1 MIEKK
6 AIFIRVIMISS
17 LVILAAVAIFI
28 KLIFVQ
34 VEFADEVAFN
44 DPAVAMKDIPS
55 PRGNIYDVNGNL
67 LAISMPVYT
76 IAIDAT
82 QSSDTL
88 FHNNYQKLADGLS
101 DIFSDV
107 SSAEFSKKL
116 RQARRNKKQYLKLRS
131 GVRFSELQLVKTLPI
146 LKEGRYDGGFVF
158 TQQTK
163 RIKPFGHLCERT
175 IGYARD
181 RSDVGIEKAYNH
193 YLKGQDGKRLM
204 QKINGGIWKP
214 INNTQDVEPVVGS
227 DVYSTID
234 IRIQDIAQTALLR
247 SLEKYEAENG
257 SVILMDVKTGAIR
270 AMSSLERTPE
280 GKYAENFNYAIGAAY
295 EPGSTFKLASL
306 LVALEDGLVDTSH
319 VVDTKNGAFKF
330 YDRKMTDSNYNRG
343 GHGKISVGKAFEVS
357 SNIGIARTIVNCY
370 KDNPQRFIDRLARLG
385 ISDKLDFELIG
396 EAEPWIKN
404 TNDSTWS
411 GVSLPWIAF
420 GYEIK
425 MSALQILALYN
436 AVANDG
442 EFVKPRVV
450 DKVKRAEKVFENW
463 SGGEVLNPSICSD
476 KTINILQNLLVGAV
490 RNGTA
495 QNIYSEKYSSAGKTG
510 TAKIAIDG
518 SYGSEYRASFAGYFP
533 AENPKY
539 SCVVVVSKPKKEIGF
554 YGNIVAAPVFKE
566 LRDNLFAE
574 EAIEIPEIAK
584 SFNHDYIGSS
594 KDLNAIHKVLDYP
607 KYQASQNE
615 RWLKSDN
622 TAFQTLEFS
631 GDVIPDVKGMVAMD
645 ALYLLENMGLEVDF
659 KGQGKVVKQSL
670 KAGAKIKENQII
682 ELILSS

>member
-1 MIEKK
+1 MIDKK

-28 KLIFVQ
+28 QLIFVQ
-34 VEFADEVAFN
+34 VEFSDAVEFN
-44 DPAVAMKDIPS
+44 DPAVAMIDIPS

-82 QSSDTL
+82 QPSDTL
-88 FHNNYQKLADGLS
+88 FYNNYLKLADGLS

-107 SSAEFSKKL
+107 SPSEFSKNL
-116 RQARRNKKQYLKLRS
+116 LYARRHKKQYLKLRS

-146 LKEGRYDGGFVF
+146 LKEGRYDGGFVY

-163 RIKPFGHLCERT
+163 RIQPFGHLCERT
-175 IGYARD
+175 IGYARE

-214 INNTQDVEPVVGS
+214 ISNTQDVEPVVGS

-270 AMSSLERTPE
+270 AMSSLERTSE

-306 LVALEDGLVDTSH
+306 LVALEDGVVDTSQ
-319 VVDTKNGAFKF
+319 VIDTKNGAFKF
-330 YDRKMTDSNYNRG
+330 YDRTMKDSNYHRG
-343 GHGKISVGKAFEVS
+343 GHGKISVGKAFKVS
-357 SNIGIARTIVNCY
+357 SNIGIARTIVNHY
-370 KDNPQRFIDRLARLG
+370 KDDPQRFIDRLARIG
-385 ISDKLDFELIG
+385 VSDKLDFELIG

-411 GVSLPWIAF
+411 GVSLPWMAF

-442 EFVKPRVV
+442 ELVKPRVV
-450 DKVKRAEKVFENW
+450 DKVKRAEKVIESNDV
-463 SGGEVLNPSICSD
+463 EILNPSICSD
-476 KTINILQNLLVGAV
+476 KTIEILQNLLIGAV
-490 RNGTA
+490 KEGTA

-510 TAKIAIDG
+510 TAKIAIEG

-539 SCVVVVSKPKKEIGF
+539 SCMVVVSKPKKEIGF

-584 SFNHDYIGSS
+584 TFDHDYIGSS
-594 KDLNAIHKVLDYP
+594 KDLNAIHHLLDYP

-622 TAFQTLEFS
+622 KAFQTLEFS
-631 GDVIPDVKGMVAMD
+631 GDVIPNVKGMVAMD

-659 KGQGKVVKQSL
+659 KGQGRVIKQSL

-682 ELILSS
+682 ELLLSS

>member
-1 MIEKK
+1 MTDKK

-17 LVILAAVAIFI
+17 LVIVAAVAIFI
-28 KLIFVQ
+28 QLIFVQ
-34 VEFADEVAFN
+34 VEFSDAIAFN
-44 DPAVAMKDIPS
+44 DPAVAMIDVPS

-82 QSSDTL
+82 QPSDTL
-88 FHNNYQKLADGLS
+88 FENNYLKLADGLS
-101 DIFSDV
+101 GIFSDV
-107 SSAEFSKKL
+107 SSSEFSKKL
-116 RQARRNKKQYLKLRS
+116 RHARRDKKQYLKLRS

-146 LKEGRYDGGFVF
+146 LKEGRYDGGFVY

-163 RIKPFGHLCERT
+163 RMHPFGHLCERT
-175 IGYARD
+175 IGYAREK
-181 RSDVGIEKAYNH
+181 SDVGIEKAYNH

-270 AMSSLERTPE
+270 AMSSLERTSE

-306 LVALEDGLVDTSH
+306 LVALEDGVVDTSH

-330 YDRKMTDSNYNRG
+330 YDRTMKDSNYHRG

-357 SNIGIARTIVNCY
+357 SNIGIARTIVNHY
-370 KDNPQRFIDRLARLG
+370 KDDPQRFIDRLARLG
-385 ISDKLDFELIG
+385 VSDKLDFELIG

-411 GVSLPWIAF
+411 GVSLPWMAF

-442 EFVKPRVV
+442 VLLKPRLV
-450 DKVKRAEKVFENW
+450 DKVKRAEKIIESNDI
-463 SGGEVLNPSICSD
+463 EVLNPSICSEN
-476 KTINILQNLLVGAV
+476 TIQILQNLLIGAV
-490 RNGTA
+490 KKGTA

-510 TAKIAIDG
+510 TAKIALEG

-539 SCVVVVSKPKKEIGF
+539 SCMVVVSKPKKEIGF

-584 SFNHDYIGSS
+584 TFDHDYIGSS
-594 KDLNAIHKVLDYP
+594 KDLNAIHHLLDYP

-615 RWLKSDN
+615 RWLKSDDK
-622 TAFQTLEFS
+622 AFQTLEFI
-631 GDVIPDVKGMVAMD
+631 GDVVPNVKGMVAMD
-645 ALYLLENMGLEVDF
+645 ALYLLENMGLEVNL
-659 KGQGKVVKQSL
+659 KGQGRVIKQSL

>member
-1 MIEKK
+1 MTDKK

-17 LVILAAVAIFI
+17 LVIVAAVAIFI
-28 KLIFVQ
+28 QLIFVQ
-34 VEFADEVAFN
+34 VEFSDAIAFN
-44 DPAVAMKDIPS
+44 DPAVAMIDVPS

-82 QSSDTL
+82 QPSDTL
-88 FHNNYQKLADGLS
+88 FENNYLKLADGLS
-101 DIFSDV
+101 GIFSDV
-107 SSAEFSKKL
+107 SSSEFSKKL
-116 RQARRNKKQYLKLRS
+116 RHARRDKKQYLKLRS

-146 LKEGRYDGGFVF
+146 LKEGRYDGGFVY

-163 RIKPFGHLCERT
+163 RMHPFGHLCERT
-175 IGYARD
+175 IGYAREK
-181 RSDVGIEKAYNH
+181 SDVGIEKAYNH

-270 AMSSLERTPE
+270 AMSSLERTSE

-306 LVALEDGLVDTSH
+306 LVALEDGVVDTSH
-319 VVDTKNGAFKF
+319 VVDTKNGAFNF
-330 YDRKMTDSNYNRG
+330 YDQTMKDSNYHRG

-357 SNIGIARTIVNCY
+357 SNIGIARTIVNHY
-370 KDNPQRFIDRLARLG
+370 KDDPQRFIDRLARLG
-385 ISDKLDFELIG
+385 VSDKLDFELIG

-411 GVSLPWIAF
+411 GVSLPWMAF

-442 EFVKPRVV
+442 VLLKPRLV
-450 DKVKRAEKVFENW
+450 DKVKRAEKIIESNDI
-463 SGGEVLNPSICSD
+463 EVLNPSICSEN
-476 KTINILQNLLVGAV
+476 TIQILQNLLIGAV
-490 RNGTA
+490 KKGTA

-510 TAKIAIDG
+510 TAKIALEG

-539 SCVVVVSKPKKEIGF
+539 SCMVVVSKPKKEIGF

-584 SFNHDYIGSS
+584 TFDHDYIGSS
-594 KDLNAIHKVLDYP
+594 KDLNAIHHLLDYP

-622 TAFQTLEFS
+622 KVFQTLE
-631 GDVIPDVKGMVAMD
+631 
-645 ALYLLENMGLEVDF
+645 
-659 KGQGKVVKQSL
+659 L
-670 KAGAKIKENQII
+670 K
-682 ELILSS
+682 ILFHLQ

>member
-1 MIEKK
+1 MTDKK

-17 LVILAAVAIFI
+17 LVIVAAVAIFI
-28 KLIFVQ
+28 QLIFVQ
-34 VEFADEVAFN
+34 VEFSDAIAFN
-44 DPAVAMKDIPS
+44 DPAVAMIDVPS

-82 QSSDTL
+82 QPSDTL
-88 FHNNYQKLADGLS
+88 FENNYLKLADGLS
-101 DIFSDV
+101 GIFSDV
-107 SSAEFSKKL
+107 SSSEFSKKL
-116 RQARRNKKQYLKLRS
+116 RHARRDKKQYLKLRS

-146 LKEGRYDGGFVF
+146 LKEGRYDGGFVY

-163 RIKPFGHLCERT
+163 RMHPFGHLCERT
-175 IGYARD
+175 IGYAREK
-181 RSDVGIEKAYNH
+181 SDVGIEKAYNH

-270 AMSSLERTPE
+270 AMSSLERTSE

-306 LVALEDGLVDTSH
+306 LVALEDGVVDTSH

-330 YDRKMTDSNYNRG
+330 YDRTMKDSNYHRG

-357 SNIGIARTIVNCY
+357 SNIGIARTIVNHY
-370 KDNPQRFIDRLARLG
+370 KDDPQRFIDRLARLG
-385 ISDKLDFELIG
+385 VSDKLDFELIG

-411 GVSLPWIAF
+411 GVSLPWMAF

-442 EFVKPRVV
+442 VLLKPRLV
-450 DKVKRAEKVFENW
+450 DKVKRAEKIIESNDI
-463 SGGEVLNPSICSD
+463 EVLNPSICSEN
-476 KTINILQNLLVGAV
+476 TIQILQNLLIGAV
-490 RNGTA
+490 KKGTA

-510 TAKIAIDG
+510 TAKIALEG

-539 SCVVVVSKPKKEIGF
+539 SCMVVVSKPKKEIGF

-584 SFNHDYIGSS
+584 TFDHDYIGSS
-594 KDLNAIHKVLDYP
+594 KDLNAIHHLLDYP

-622 TAFQTLEFS
+622 KAFQTLEFS
-631 GDVIPDVKGMVAMD
+631 GDVMPNVKGMVAMD

-659 KGQGKVVKQSL
+659 KGQGLSL
-670 KAGAKIKENQII
+670 IHI
-682 ELILSS
+682 

>member
-1 MIEKK
+1 MIDKK

-28 KLIFVQ
+28 QLIFVQ
-34 VEFADEVAFN
+34 VEFSDAVEFN
-44 DPAVAMKDIPS
+44 DPAVAMIDIPS

-82 QSSDTL
+82 QPSDTL
-88 FHNNYQKLADGLS
+88 FYNNYLKLADGLS

-107 SSAEFSKKL
+107 SPSEFSKNL
-116 RQARRNKKQYLKLRS
+116 LYARRHKKQYLKLRS
-131 GVRFSELQLVKTLPI
+131 RVRFSELQLVKTLPI
-146 LKEGRYDGGFVF
+146 LKEGRYDGGFVY

-163 RIKPFGHLCERT
+163 RIQPFGHLCERT
-175 IGYARD
+175 IGYARE

-214 INNTQDVEPVVGS
+214 ISNTQDVEPVVGS

-270 AMSSLERTPE
+270 AMSSLERTSE

-306 LVALEDGLVDTSH
+306 LVALEDGVVDTSQ
-319 VVDTKNGAFKF
+319 VIDTKNGAFKF
-330 YDRKMTDSNYNRG
+330 YDRTMKDSNYHRG
-343 GHGKISVGKAFEVS
+343 GHGKISVGKAFKVS
-357 SNIGIARTIVNCY
+357 SNIGIARTIVNHY
-370 KDNPQRFIDRLARLG
+370 KDDPQRFIDRLARIG
-385 ISDKLDFELIG
+385 VSDKLDFELIG

-411 GVSLPWIAF
+411 GVSLPWMAF

-442 EFVKPRVV
+442 ELVKPRVV
-450 DKVKRAEKVFENW
+450 DKVKRAEKVIESNDV
-463 SGGEVLNPSICSD
+463 EILNPSICSD
-476 KTINILQNLLVGAV
+476 KTIEILQNLLIGAV
-490 RNGTA
+490 KEGTA

-510 TAKIAIDG
+510 TAKIAIEG

-539 SCVVVVSKPKKEIGF
+539 SCMVVVSKPKKEIGF

-574 EAIEIPEIAK
+574 EAIEIPELAK
-584 SFNHDYIGSS
+584 TFNHVYIGSS
-594 KDLNAIHKVLDYP
+594 KDLNDIHHHLDYP

-622 TAFQTLEFS
+622 NVFETIEFS
-631 GDVIPDVKGMVAMD
+631 GDVMPNVKGMVAMD

-659 KGQGKVVKQSL
+659 KGQGRVIKQSL

-682 ELILSS
+682 ELLLSS

>member
-1 MIEKK
+1 MTDKK

-17 LVILAAVAIFI
+17 LVIVAAVAIFI
-28 KLIFVQ
+28 QLIFVQ
-34 VEFADEVAFN
+34 VEFSDAIAFN
-44 DPAVAMKDIPS
+44 DPAVAMIDVPS

-82 QSSDTL
+82 QPSDTL
-88 FHNNYQKLADGLS
+88 FENNYLKLADGLS
-101 DIFSDV
+101 GIFSDV
-107 SSAEFSKKL
+107 SSSEFSKKL
-116 RQARRNKKQYLKLRS
+116 RHARRDKKQYLKLRS

-146 LKEGRYDGGFVF
+146 LKEGRYDGGFVY

-163 RIKPFGHLCERT
+163 RMHPFGHLCERT
-175 IGYARD
+175 IGYAREK
-181 RSDVGIEKAYNH
+181 SDVGIEKAYNH

-270 AMSSLERTPE
+270 AMSSLERTSE

-306 LVALEDGLVDTSH
+306 LVALEDGVIDTSH

-330 YDRKMTDSNYNRG
+330 YDRTMKDSNYHRG

-357 SNIGIARTIVNCY
+357 SNIGIARTIVNHY
-370 KDNPQRFIDRLARLG
+370 KDDPQRFIDRLARLG
-385 ISDKLDFELIG
+385 VSDKLDFELIG

-411 GVSLPWIAF
+411 GVSLPWMAF

-442 EFVKPRVV
+442 VLLKPRLV
-450 DKVKRAEKVFENW
+450 DKVKRAEKIIESNDI
-463 SGGEVLNPSICSD
+463 EVLNPSICSEN
-476 KTINILQNLLVGAV
+476 TIQILQNLLIGAV
-490 RNGTA
+490 KKGTA

-510 TAKIAIDG
+510 TAKIALEG

-533 AENPKY
+533 VENPKY
-539 SCVVVVSKPKKEIGF
+539 SCMVVVSKPKKEIGF

-584 SFNHDYIGSS
+584 TFDHDYIGSS
-594 KDLNAIHKVLDYP
+594 KDLNAIHHLLDYP

-622 TAFQTLEFS
+622 KAFQTLEFS
-631 GDVIPDVKGMVAMD
+631 GDVMPNVKGMVAMD

-659 KGQGKVVKQSL
+659 KGQGRVIKQSL

>member
-1 MIEKK
+1 MTDKK

-28 KLIFVQ
+28 QLIFVQ
-34 VEFADEVAFN
+34 VEFSDAIAFN
-44 DPAVAMKDIPS
+44 DPAVAMIDVPS

-82 QSSDTL
+82 QPSDTL
-88 FHNNYQKLADGLS
+88 FENNYLKLADGLS
-101 DIFSDV
+101 GIFSDV
-107 SSAEFSKKL
+107 SSSEFSKKL
-116 RQARRNKKQYLKLRS
+116 RHARRDKKQYLKLRS

-146 LKEGRYDGGFVF
+146 LKEGRYDGGFVY

-163 RIKPFGHLCERT
+163 RMQPFGHLCERT
-175 IGYARD
+175 IGYAREK
-181 RSDVGIEKAYNH
+181 SDVGIEKAYNH

-270 AMSSLERTPE
+270 AMSSLERTSE

-306 LVALEDGLVDTSH
+306 LVALEDGVVDTSH

-330 YDRKMTDSNYNRG
+330 YDRTMKDSNYHRG

-357 SNIGIARTIVNCY
+357 SNIGIARTIVNHY
-370 KDNPQRFIDRLARLG
+370 KDDPQRFIDRLARLG
-385 ISDKLDFELIG
+385 VSDKLDFELIG

-411 GVSLPWIAF
+411 GVSLPWMAF

-442 EFVKPRVV
+442 ELVRPRLV
-450 DKVKRAEKVFENW
+450 DKVKRAEKIIESNDI
-463 SGGEVLNPSICSD
+463 EVLNPSICSD
-476 KTINILQNLLVGAV
+476 KTIQILQNLLIGAV
-490 RNGTA
+490 KKGTA

-510 TAKIAIDG
+510 TAKIALEG

-539 SCVVVVSKPKKEIGF
+539 SCMVVVSKPKKEIGF

-574 EAIEIPEIAK
+574 EAIEIPELAK
-584 SFNHDYIGSS
+584 TFNHDYIGSS
-594 KDLNAIHKVLDYP
+594 KDLNAIHHLLDYP

-622 TAFQTLEFS
+622 KVFQTIEFS
-631 GDVIPDVKGMVAMD
+631 GDVMPNVKGMVAMD

-659 KGQGKVVKQSL
+659 KGQGRVIKQSL

>member
-1 MIEKK
+1 MTDKK

-17 LVILAAVAIFI
+17 LVIVAAVAIFI
-28 KLIFVQ
+28 QLIFVQ
-34 VEFADEVAFN
+34 VEFSDAIAFN
-44 DPAVAMKDIPS
+44 DPAVAMIDVPS

-88 FHNNYQKLADGLS
+88 FENNYLKLADGLS
-101 DIFSDV
+101 GIFSDV
-107 SSAEFSKKL
+107 SSSEFSKKL
-116 RQARRNKKQYLKLRS
+116 RNARRDKKQYLKLRS

-146 LKEGRYDGGFVF
+146 LKEGRYDGGFVY

-163 RIKPFGHLCERT
+163 RMHPFGHLCERT
-175 IGYARD
+175 IGYAREK
-181 RSDVGIEKAYNH
+181 SDVGIEKAYNH

-214 INNTQDVEPVVGS
+214 ISNTQDVEPVVGS

-270 AMSSLERTPE
+270 AMSSLERTSE

-306 LVALEDGLVDTSH
+306 LVALEDGVVDTSQ
-319 VVDTKNGAFKF
+319 VIDTKNGAFKF
-330 YDRKMTDSNYNRG
+330 YDRTMKDSNYHRG

-357 SNIGIARTIVNCY
+357 SNIGIARTIVNHY
-370 KDNPQRFIDRLARLG
+370 KDDPQRFIDRLARLG
-385 ISDKLDFELIG
+385 VSDKLDFELIG

-411 GVSLPWIAF
+411 GVSLPWMAF

-442 EFVKPRVV
+442 VLLKPRLV
-450 DKVKRAEKVFENW
+450 DKVKRAEKIIESNDI
-463 SGGEVLNPSICSD
+463 EVLNPSICSEN
-476 KTINILQNLLVGAV
+476 TIQILQNLLIGAV
-490 RNGTA
+490 KKGTA

-510 TAKIAIDG
+510 TAKIALEG

-539 SCVVVVSKPKKEIGF
+539 SCMVVVSKPKKEIGF

-584 SFNHDYIGSS
+584 TFDHDYIGSS
-594 KDLNAIHKVLDYP
+594 KDLNAIHHLLDYP

-622 TAFQTLEFS
+622 KAFQTLEFS
-631 GDVIPDVKGMVAMD
+631 GDVMPNVKGMVAMD

-659 KGQGKVVKQSL
+659 KGQGRVIKQSL

>member
-1 MIEKK
+1 MTDKK

-17 LVILAAVAIFI
+17 LVIVAAVAIFI
-28 KLIFVQ
+28 QLIFVQ
-34 VEFADEVAFN
+34 VEFSDAIAFN
-44 DPAVAMKDIPS
+44 DPAVAMIDVPS

-82 QSSDTL
+82 QPSDTL
-88 FHNNYQKLADGLS
+88 FENNYLKLADGLS
-101 DIFSDV
+101 GIFSDV
-107 SSAEFSKKL
+107 SSSEFSKKL
-116 RQARRNKKQYLKLRS
+116 RHARRDKKQYLKLRS

-146 LKEGRYDGGFVF
+146 LKEGRYDGGFVY

-163 RIKPFGHLCERT
+163 RMHPFGHLCERT
-175 IGYARD
+175 IGYAREK
-181 RSDVGIEKAYNH
+181 SDVGIEKAYNH

-270 AMSSLERTPE
+270 AMSSLERTSE

-306 LVALEDGLVDTSH
+306 LVALEDGVVDTSH

-330 YDRKMTDSNYNRG
+330 YDRTMKDSNYHRG

-357 SNIGIARTIVNCY
+357 SNIGIARTIVNHY
-370 KDNPQRFIDRLARLG
+370 KDDPQRYIDRLARVG
-385 ISDKLDFELIG
+385 VSDKLDFELIG

-411 GVSLPWIAF
+411 GVSLPWMAF

-442 EFVKPRVV
+442 VLLKPRLV
-450 DKVKRAEKVFENW
+450 DKVKRAEKIIESNDI
-463 SGGEVLNPSICSD
+463 EVLNPSICSEN
-476 KTINILQNLLVGAV
+476 TIQILQNLLIGAV
-490 RNGTA
+490 KKGTA

-510 TAKIAIDG
+510 TAKIALEG

-539 SCVVVVSKPKKEIGF
+539 SCMVVVSKPKKEIGF

-584 SFNHDYIGSS
+584 TFDHDYIGSS
-594 KDLNAIHKVLDYP
+594 KDLNAIHHLLDYP

-622 TAFQTLEFS
+622 KAFQTLEFS
-631 GDVIPDVKGMVAMD
+631 GDVMPNVKGMVAMD

-659 KGQGKVVKQSL
+659 KGQGRVIKQSL

>member
-1 MIEKK
+1 MIDKK
-6 AIFIRVIMISS
+6 AIFIRVIMVSL
-17 LVILAAVAIFI
+17 LVIVAAVAIFI
-28 KLIFVQ
+28 QLIFVQ
-34 VEFADEVAFN
+34 VEFSDVVAFN
-44 DPAVAMKDIPS
+44 DPAVSMIDIPS

-76 IAIDAT
+76 IAIDTT
-82 QSSDTL
+82 QPSDTL
-88 FHNNYQKLADGLS
+88 FDNNYLKLADGLS

-107 SSAEFSKKL
+107 SSSEFSKKL
-116 RQARRNKKQYLKLRS
+116 RHAHRQKKQYLKLRS
-131 GVRFSELQLVKTLPI
+131 GVRFSELQIVKTLPI
-146 LKEGRYDGGFVF
+146 LKEGRYDGGFVY

-163 RIKPFGHLCERT
+163 RIQPFGHLCERT
-175 IGYARD
+175 IGYARE

-214 INNTQDVEPVVGS
+214 ISNTQDIEPVVGS

-270 AMSSLERTPE
+270 AMSSLERTSE

-306 LVALEDGLVDTSH
+306 LVALEDGVVDTSQ
-319 VVDTKNGAFKF
+319 VVDTKNGSFKF
-330 YDRKMTDSNYNRG
+330 YDRTMKDSNFHRG
-343 GHGKISVGKAFEVS
+343 GHGKITVGRAFEVS
-357 SNIGIARTIVNCY
+357 SNIGIARTIVNHY
-370 KDNPQRFIDRLARLG
+370 KDDPQRFIDRLARLG
-385 ISDKLDFELIG
+385 ISDRLDFELIG

-411 GVSLPWIAF
+411 GVSLPWMAF

-442 EFVKPRVV
+442 ELVKPRVV
-450 DKVKRAEKVFENW
+450 DKVKRAEKVIEFNDV
-463 SGGEVLNPSICSD
+463 EVLNPSICSD
-476 KTINILQNLLVGAV
+476 KTIQILQNLLIGAV
-490 RNGTA
+490 KKGTA

-510 TAKIAIDG
+510 TAKIALEG

-539 SCVVVVSKPKKEIGF
+539 SCMVVVSKPKKEIGF

-574 EAIEIPEIAK
+574 EAIEIPELAK
-584 SFNHDYIGSS
+584 TFNHGHIISS
-594 KDLNAIHKVLDYP
+594 KDLNAIHHLLDYP

-615 RWLKSDN
+615 RWLKSDKKV
-622 TAFQTLEFS
+622 FQTIEFS
-631 GDVIPDVKGMVAMD
+631 GDVMPNVKGMVVMD
-645 ALYLLENMGLEVDF
+645 ALYLLENMGLKVHF
-659 KGQGKVVKQSL
+659 KGQGRVIKQSL

>member
-1 MIEKK
+1 MTDKK

-17 LVILAAVAIFI
+17 LVIVAAVAIFI
-28 KLIFVQ
+28 QLIFVQ
-34 VEFADEVAFN
+34 AEFSDAIAFN
-44 DPAVAMKDIPS
+44 DPAVAMIDVPS

-82 QSSDTL
+82 QPSDTL
-88 FHNNYQKLADGLS
+88 FENNYLKLADGLS
-101 DIFSDV
+101 GIFSDV
-107 SSAEFSKKL
+107 SSSEFSKKL
-116 RQARRNKKQYLKLRS
+116 RHARRDKKQYLKLRS
-131 GVRFSELQLVKTLPI
+131 SVRFSELQLVKTLPI
-146 LKEGRYDGGFVF
+146 LKEGRYYGGFVY

-163 RIKPFGHLCERT
+163 RMQPFGHLCERT
-175 IGYARD
+175 IGYAREK
-181 RSDVGIEKAYNH
+181 SDVGIEKAYNH

-270 AMSSLERTPE
+270 AMSSLERTSE

-306 LVALEDGLVDTSH
+306 LVALEDGVVDTSH

-330 YDRKMTDSNYNRG
+330 YDRTMKDSNYHRG

-357 SNIGIARTIVNCY
+357 SNIGIARTIVNHY
-370 KDNPQRFIDRLARLG
+370 KDDPQRFIDRLARLG
-385 ISDKLDFELIG
+385 VSDKLDFELIG

-411 GVSLPWIAF
+411 GVSLPWMAF

-442 EFVKPRVV
+442 KLVRPRLV
-450 DKVKRAEKVFENW
+450 DKVKRAEKIIESNDI
-463 SGGEVLNPSICSD
+463 EVLNPSICSD
-476 KTINILQNLLVGAV
+476 KTIQILQNLLIGAV
-490 RNGTA
+490 KKGTA

-510 TAKIAIDG
+510 TAKIALEG

-539 SCVVVVSKPKKEIGF
+539 SCMVVVSKPKKEIGF

-584 SFNHDYIGSS
+584 TFDHDYIGSS
-594 KDLNAIHKVLDYP
+594 KDLNAIHHLLDYP

-622 TAFQTLEFS
+622 KVFQTLEFS
-631 GDVIPDVKGMVAMD
+631 GDVMPNVKGMVAMD

-659 KGQGKVVKQSL
+659 KGQGRVIKQSL

>member
-1 MIEKK
+1 MTDKK

-17 LVILAAVAIFI
+17 LVIVAAVAIFI
-28 KLIFVQ
+28 QLIFVQ
-34 VEFADEVAFN
+34 VEFSDAIAFN
-44 DPAVAMKDIPS
+44 DPAVAMIDVPS

-82 QSSDTL
+82 QPSDTL
-88 FHNNYQKLADGLS
+88 FENNYLKLADGLS
-101 DIFSDV
+101 GIFSDV
-107 SSAEFSKKL
+107 SSSEFSKKL
-116 RQARRNKKQYLKLRS
+116 RHARRDKKQYLKLRS

-146 LKEGRYDGGFVF
+146 LKEGRYDGGFVY

-163 RIKPFGHLCERT
+163 RMHPFGHLCERT
-175 IGYARD
+175 IGYAREK
-181 RSDVGIEKAYNH
+181 SDVGIEKAYNH

-270 AMSSLERTPE
+270 AMSSLERTSE

-306 LVALEDGLVDTSH
+306 LVALEDGVVDTSH

-330 YDRKMTDSNYNRG
+330 YDRTMKDSNYHRG

-357 SNIGIARTIVNCY
+357 SNIGIARTIVNHY
-370 KDNPQRFIDRLARLG
+370 KDDPQRFIDRLARLG
-385 ISDKLDFELIG
+385 VSDKLDFELIG

-411 GVSLPWIAF
+411 GVSLPWMSF

-442 EFVKPRVV
+442 VLLKPRLV
-450 DKVKRAEKVFENW
+450 DKVKRAEKIIESNDI
-463 SGGEVLNPSICSD
+463 EVLNPSICSEN
-476 KTINILQNLLVGAV
+476 TIQILQNLLIGAV
-490 RNGTA
+490 KKGTA

-510 TAKIAIDG
+510 TAKIALEG

-539 SCVVVVSKPKKEIGF
+539 SCMVVVSKPKKEIGF

-584 SFNHDYIGSS
+584 TFDHDYIGSS
-594 KDLNAIHKVLDYP
+594 KDLNAIHHLLDYP

-622 TAFQTLEFS
+622 KAFQTLEFS
-631 GDVIPDVKGMVAMD
+631 GDVMPNVKGMVAMD

-659 KGQGKVVKQSL
+659 KGQGRVIKQSL

>member
-1 MIEKK
+1 MTDKK

-17 LVILAAVAIFI
+17 LVIVAAVAIFI
-28 KLIFVQ
+28 QLIFVQ
-34 VEFADEVAFN
+34 VEFSDAIAFN
-44 DPAVAMKDIPS
+44 DPAVAMIDVPS

-82 QSSDTL
+82 QPSDTL
-88 FHNNYQKLADGLS
+88 FENNYVKLADGLS
-101 DIFSDV
+101 SIFSDV
-107 SSAEFSKKL
+107 SSSEFSKKL
-116 RQARRNKKQYLKLRS
+116 RHARRDKKQYLKLRS

-146 LKEGRYDGGFVF
+146 LKEGRYDGGFVY

-163 RIKPFGHLCERT
+163 RMQPFGHLCERT
-175 IGYARD
+175 IGYAREK
-181 RSDVGIEKAYNH
+181 SDVGIEKAYNH

-270 AMSSLERTPE
+270 AMSSLERTSE

-306 LVALEDGLVDTSH
+306 LVALEDGVVDTSH

-330 YDRKMTDSNYNRG
+330 YDRTMKDSNYHRG

-357 SNIGIARTIVNCY
+357 SNIGIARTIVNHY
-370 KDNPQRFIDRLARLG
+370 KDDPQRFIDRLARLG
-385 ISDKLDFELIG
+385 VSDKLDFELIG

-411 GVSLPWIAF
+411 GVSLPWMAF

-442 EFVKPRVV
+442 ELVKPRLV
-450 DKVKRAEKVFENW
+450 DKVKRAEKIIESNDV
-463 SGGEVLNPSICSD
+463 EVLNPSICSE
-476 KTINILQNLLVGAV
+476 KTIQILQNLLIGAV
-490 RNGTA
+490 KKGTA

-510 TAKIAIDG
+510 TAKIALEG

-539 SCVVVVSKPKKEIGF
+539 SCMVVVSKPKKEIGF

-584 SFNHDYIGSS
+584 TFDHDYIGSS
-594 KDLNAIHKVLDYP
+594 KDLNAIHDLLDYP

-622 TAFQTLEFS
+622 KAFQTLEFS
-631 GDVIPDVKGMVAMD
+631 GDVMPNVKGMVAMD

-659 KGQGKVVKQSL
+659 KGQGRVIKQSL

>member
-1 MIEKK
+1 MTDKK

-17 LVILAAVAIFI
+17 LVIVAAVAIFI
-28 KLIFVQ
+28 QLIFVQ
-34 VEFADEVAFN
+34 VEFSDAIAFN
-44 DPAVAMKDIPS
+44 DPAVAMIDVPS

-82 QSSDTL
+82 QPSDTL
-88 FHNNYQKLADGLS
+88 FENNYLKLADGLS
-101 DIFSDV
+101 GIFSNV
-107 SSAEFSKKL
+107 SSSEFSKKL
-116 RQARRNKKQYLKLRS
+116 RHARRDKKQYLKLRS
-131 GVRFSELQLVKTLPI
+131 SVRFSELQLVKTLPI
-146 LKEGRYDGGFVF
+146 LKEGRYDGGFVY

-163 RIKPFGHLCERT
+163 RMHPFGHLCERT
-175 IGYARD
+175 IGYAREK
-181 RSDVGIEKAYNH
+181 SDVGIEKAYNH

-270 AMSSLERTPE
+270 AMSSLERTSE

-306 LVALEDGLVDTSH
+306 LVALEDGVVDTSH

-330 YDRKMTDSNYNRG
+330 YDRTMKDSNYHRG

-357 SNIGIARTIVNCY
+357 SNIGIARTIVNHY
-370 KDNPQRFIDRLARLG
+370 KDDPQRFIDRLARLG
-385 ISDKLDFELIG
+385 VSDKLDFELIG

-411 GVSLPWIAF
+411 GVSLPWMAF

-442 EFVKPRVV
+442 VLLKPRLV
-450 DKVKRAEKVFENW
+450 DKVKRAEKIIESNDI
-463 SGGEVLNPSICSD
+463 EVLNPSICSEN
-476 KTINILQNLLVGAV
+476 TIQILQNLLIGAV
-490 RNGTA
+490 KKGTA

-510 TAKIAIDG
+510 TAKIALEG

-539 SCVVVVSKPKKEIGF
+539 SCMVVVSKPKKEIGF

-574 EAIEIPEIAK
+574 EAIEIPEIAMT
-584 SFNHDYIGSS
+584 FDHDYIGSS
-594 KDLNAIHKVLDYP
+594 KDLNAIHHLLDYP

-622 TAFQTLEFS
+622 KAFQTLEFS
-631 GDVIPDVKGMVAMD
+631 GDVMPNVKGMVAMD

-659 KGQGKVVKQSL
+659 KGQGRVIKQSL

>member
-1 MIEKK
+1 MTDKK

-17 LVILAAVAIFI
+17 LVIVAAVAIFI
-28 KLIFVQ
+28 QLIFVQ
-34 VEFADEVAFN
+34 VEFSDAIAFN
-44 DPAVAMKDIPS
+44 DPAVAMIDVPS

-82 QSSDTL
+82 QPSDTL
-88 FHNNYQKLADGLS
+88 FENNYLKLADGLS
-101 DIFSDV
+101 GIFSDV
-107 SSAEFSKKL
+107 SSSEFSKKL
-116 RQARRNKKQYLKLRS
+116 RHARRDKKQYLKLRS

-146 LKEGRYDGGFVF
+146 LKEGRYDGGFVY

-163 RIKPFGHLCERT
+163 RMQPFGHLCERT
-175 IGYARD
+175 IGYAREK
-181 RSDVGIEKAYNH
+181 SDVGIEKAYNH

-270 AMSSLERTPE
+270 AMSSLERTSE

-306 LVALEDGLVDTSH
+306 LVALEDGVVDTSH

-330 YDRKMTDSNYNRG
+330 YDRTMKDSNYHRG

-357 SNIGIARTIVNCY
+357 SNIGIARTIVNHY
-370 KDNPQRFIDRLARLG
+370 KDDPQRFIDRLARLG
-385 ISDKLDFELIG
+385 VSDKLDFELIG

-411 GVSLPWIAF
+411 GVSLPWMAF

-442 EFVKPRVV
+442 ELVKPRLV
-450 DKVKRAEKVFENW
+450 DKVKRAEKIIESNDI
-463 SGGEVLNPSICSD
+463 EVLNPSICSEN
-476 KTINILQNLLVGAV
+476 TIQILQNLLIGAV
-490 RNGTA
+490 KKGTA

-510 TAKIAIDG
+510 TAKIALEG

-539 SCVVVVSKPKKEIGF
+539 SCMVVVSKPKKEIGF

-584 SFNHDYIGSS
+584 TFDHDYIGSS
-594 KDLNAIHKVLDYP
+594 KDLNAIHHLLDYP

-622 TAFQTLEFS
+622 KAFQTLEFS
-631 GDVIPDVKGMVAMD
+631 GDVMPNVKGMVAMD

-659 KGQGKVVKQSL
+659 KGQGRVIKQSL

>member
-1 MIEKK
+1 MTDKK

-17 LVILAAVAIFI
+17 LVIIAAVAIFI
-28 KLIFVQ
+28 QLIFVQ
-34 VEFADEVAFN
+34 VEFSDAVAFN
-44 DPAVAMKDIPS
+44 DPAVAMIDIPS

-76 IAIDAT
+76 IAIDVT
-82 QSSDTL
+82 QPSDTL
-88 FHNNYQKLADGLS
+88 FENNYLKLADGLS

-107 SSAEFSKKL
+107 SSSEFSKKL
-116 RQARRNKKQYLKLRS
+116 RHARRYKKQYLKLRS

-146 LKEGRYDGGFVF
+146 LKEGRYDGGFVY

-163 RIKPFGHLCERT
+163 RIQPFGHLCERT
-175 IGYARD
+175 IGYAREK
-181 RSDVGIEKAYNH
+181 SDVGIEKAYNH

-234 IRIQDIAQTALLR
+234 IRIQDVAQTALLR

-270 AMSSLERTPE
+270 AMSSLERTSE

-306 LVALEDGLVDTSH
+306 LVALEDGVVDTAH

-330 YDRKMTDSNYNRG
+330 YDRTMKDSNYHRG

-357 SNIGIARTIVNCY
+357 SNIGIARTIVNHY
-370 KDNPQRFIDRLARLG
+370 KDDPQRFIDRLARLG
-385 ISDKLDFELIG
+385 ISDKLDFELLG

-411 GVSLPWIAF
+411 GVSLPWMAF

-442 EFVKPRVV
+442 ELVKPRLV
-450 DKVKRAEKVFENW
+450 DKVKRAEKVIESNDI
-463 SGGEVLNPSICSD
+463 EVLNPSICSD
-476 KTINILQNLLVGAV
+476 KTIHILQNLLIGVV
-490 RNGTA
+490 KNGTA

-510 TAKIAIDG
+510 TSKIALEG
-518 SYGSEYRASFAGYFP
+518 SYGSEYRSSFAGYFP

-539 SCVVVVSKPKKEIGF
+539 SCMVVVSKPKKEIGF

-574 EAIEIPEIAK
+574 EAIEIPEVSK
-584 SFNHDYIGSS
+584 TFNHNYIGSS
-594 KDLNAIHKVLDYP
+594 KELNAIHQILDYP
-607 KYQASQNE
+607 KYTASQNE
-615 RWLKSDN
+615 RWLKSDH

-631 GDVIPDVKGMVAMD
+631 DDVIPDVKGMVAMD
-645 ALYLLENMGLEVDF
+645 ALYLLENLGLEVDL
-659 KGQGKVVKQSL
+659 KGQGKVIKQSL
-670 KAGAKIKENQII
+670 KAGAKIKDNQKIA
-682 ELILSS
+682 LILSS

>member
-1 MIEKK
+1 MTDKK

-17 LVILAAVAIFI
+17 LVIVAAVAIFI
-28 KLIFVQ
+28 QLIFVQ
-34 VEFADEVAFN
+34 VEFSDAIAFN
-44 DPAVAMKDIPS
+44 DPAIAMIDVPS

-82 QSSDTL
+82 QPSDTL
-88 FHNNYQKLADGLS
+88 FENNYLKLADGLS
-101 DIFSDV
+101 GIFSDV
-107 SSAEFSKKL
+107 PSSEFSNKL
-116 RQARRNKKQYLKLRS
+116 RHARRDKKQYLKLQS

-146 LKEGRYDGGFVF
+146 LKEGRYDGGFVY

-163 RIKPFGHLCERT
+163 RMQPFGHLCERT
-175 IGYARD
+175 IGYAREK
-181 RSDVGIEKAYNH
+181 SDVGIEKAYNH

-214 INNTQDVEPVVGS
+214 ISNTQDVEPVVGS

-270 AMSSLERTPE
+270 AMSSLERTSE

-306 LVALEDGLVDTSH
+306 LVALEDGVVDTSH

-330 YDRKMTDSNYNRG
+330 YDRTMKDSNYHRG

-357 SNIGIARTIVNCY
+357 SNIGIARTIVNHY
-370 KDNPQRFIDRLARLG
+370 KDDPQRFIDRLARLG
-385 ISDKLDFELIG
+385 VSDKLDFELIG

-411 GVSLPWIAF
+411 GVSLPWMAF

-442 EFVKPRVV
+442 VLLKPRLV
-450 DKVKRAEKVFENW
+450 DKVKRAEKIIESNDI
-463 SGGEVLNPSICSD
+463 EVLNPSICSEN
-476 KTINILQNLLVGAV
+476 TIQILQNLLIGAV
-490 RNGTA
+490 KKGTA

-510 TAKIAIDG
+510 TAKIALEG

-539 SCVVVVSKPKKEIGF
+539 SCMVVVSKPKKEIGF

-584 SFNHDYIGSS
+584 TFDHDYIGSS
-594 KDLNAIHKVLDYP
+594 KDLNAIHHLLDYP

-622 TAFQTLEFS
+622 KAFQTLEFS
-631 GDVIPDVKGMVAMD
+631 GDVMPNVKGMVAMD
-645 ALYLLENMGLEVDF
+645 AFYLLENMGLEVDF
-659 KGQGKVVKQSL
+659 KGQGRVIKQSL
-670 KAGAKIKENQII
+670 KAGTKIKENQII